1 MFTPD
6 PTITDLNVQERNIVK
21 VLFSM
26 NIPQVATPEL
36 SVEDAKCYI
45 FFFREGGMLSAF
57 IALYLPRT
65 DRRIYYSYSSN
76 PFPEESMAEVED
88 EARHF
93 VEDMGFLLDELY
105 FSGISLEQK
114 NRWMEEQDL
123 FSRKKQ
129 ARHVKPVEAEATSG
143 GPPRTAFISATERP
157 NGMDMPAEVLKQAV
171 KAGIVKPPKHPVKP
185 AGLVAKDKEALA
197 RLLASF

>member
-1 MFTPD
+1 MFTSD

-45 FFFREGGMLSAF
+45 FFFRDGNRLSAF

-65 DRRIYYSYSSN
+65 DRRFYYSYSSN

-105 FSGISLEQK
+105 FSGMSLEQK
-114 NRWMEEQDL
+114 NRWMEAQDL

-129 ARHVKPVEAEATSG
+129 APHAKPVEAEATP
-143 GPPRTAFISATERP
+143 GPPRTAPITTAERQKGP
-157 NGMDMPAEVLKQAV
+157 EVPSEILKQAV
-171 KAGIVKPPKHPVKP
+171 KAGIVKPTKHPVKP
-185 AGLVAKDKEALA
+185 AGFVAKDKEALA